1 MYIKSAKGFTL
12 LEVLI
17 AISILAVIISTIF
30 VSYTG
35 TFRLIDDIEDQAEI
49 YGMARIALNRMVEDL
64 ECTYRSNSEDEDE
77 DEEEEEEGAVPNE
90 WAGFVG
96 KDEEIKE
103 RSADSLSFLSNAHIL
118 MDEDEKGS
126 AIAKIS
132 YDVRESRDQEGLVL
146 YRTDTPELAEESADE
161 SAGLPLCDGLYS
173 VNFTY
178 YDADGG
184 EHRDWVLDDDF
195 DEAAPALVFI
205 LIEFINKSNPE
216 LPYKFMTKVM
226 LPISREY
233 E

>member
-1 MYIKSAKGFTL
+1 MYIKNTKGFTL

-17 AISILAVIISTIF
+17 AISILAIIISTIF

-49 YGMARIALNRMVEDL
+49 YGMARIALDRMIEDL
-64 ECTYRSNSEDEDE
+64 ECSYLPNSEDEDE
-77 DEEEEEEGAVPNE
+77 NEDEDEEGAGPNE
-90 WAGFVG
+90 SLGFVG

-103 RSADSLSFLSNAHIL
+103 RSADSLSFLSRAHIL
-118 MDEDEKGS
+118 LDEDEKGS
-126 AIAKIS
+126 AIAKIG
-132 YDVRESRDQEGLVL
+132 YDVRESSDQEGLVL
-146 YRTDTPELAEESADE
+146 YRTDTPELAEE

-184 EHRDWVLDDDF
+184 EHRDWVLDDDS
-195 DEAAPALVFI
+195 DKAAPALVFI

>member
-1 MYIKSAKGFTL
+1 MYIKTTKGFTL

-17 AISILAVIISTIF
+17 AISILAIIISTIF

-49 YGMARIALNRMVEDL
+49 YGMARIALNRMIEDL
-64 ECTYRSNSEDEDE
+64 ECSYLPKLEDEDE
-77 DEEEEEEGAVPNE
+77 NEGEEGAVPKE
-90 WAGFVG
+90 RLGFVG

-103 RSADSLSFLSNAHIL
+103 RSADSLSFLSRADIL
-118 MDEDEKGS
+118 LHEDEKRSTLSG
-126 AIAKIS
+126 IS
-132 YDVRESRDQEGLVL
+132 YEVRESQDQEGLTL
-146 YRTDTPELAEESADE
+146 YRRHRPELAEESA
-161 SAGLPLCDGLYS
+161 ALPLCDGLYS

-178 YDADGG
+178 YDADGV
-184 EHRDWVLDDDF
+184 EHRNWDSKDDDF
-195 DEAAPALVFI
+195 EGAAPALVFI